1 MIISRYKVLIQQ
13 FGAPNQSVPPQY
25 KMYSIGLYFD
35 ASIIKREINSI
46 SEGFYTIFLKKFLL
60 PYLLFVAAFLIG
72 QVIFIVYFSNKIFK
86 TINELS
92 DKIQILSD

>member
-13 FGAPNQSVPPQY
+13 FGANQSGPLY

-46 SEGFYTIFLKKFLL
+46 SEGFYSIFLKKFLL
-60 PYLLFVAAFLIG
+60 PYLLFVAAFLVG
-72 QVIFIVYFSNKIFK
+72 
-86 TINELS
+86 
-92 DKIQILSD
+92 